1 MCSSHLSDKLLANL
15 LAVGLAATA
24 SCAGEPIRVE
34 RGIPFTEGL
43 QADLYLPGRAHG
55 APAVVLLHGGGFSS
69 GDRGQ
74 MERMARALAD
84 RGIVAATIDY
94 RLSEGSWFPAT
105 SFDDGGLRQAAA
117 RARDDA
123 LRAVAWLRSQ
133 SARLGLDG
141 RRIVVAG
148 YSAGGIAALE
158 AATHGDAVAGG
169 FAVAGAAA
177 DLDAIDAGDPPLV
190 LAHGATDQTV
200 PLALARATC
209 ERAEGVGV
217 PCELQVFPGVGHN
230 VVGIESTRLLESL
243 VAFTLKVPPR
253 GAPPA
258 R

>member
-1 MCSSHLSDKLLANL
+1 
-15 LAVGLAATA
+15 VGLAATA
-24 SCAGEPIRVE
+24 SCAGEPVRVE
-34 RGIPFTEGL
+34 RGISFAEGL
-43 QADLYLPGRAHG
+43 QADLYLPGRSDR

-84 RGIVAATIDY
+84 RGLVAATIDY
-94 RLSEGSWFPAT
+94 RLSDGAWFPAT
-105 SFDDGGLRQAAA
+105 SLDDEGLRQAAA

-141 RRIVVAG
+141 RLIVVAG

-158 AATHGDAVAGG
+158 AATHGGAVAGG
-169 FAVAGAAA
+169 FAVAGAAV
-177 DLDAIDAGDPPLV
+177 DLDAIDAGDPPLF
-190 LAHGATDQTV
+190 LAHGATDRTV

-209 ERAEGVGV
+209 QRAEQVGV

-230 VVGIESTRLLESL
+230 VVGTESERLLENL
-243 VAFTLKVPPR
+243 VAFTRRVPPR
-253 GAPPA
+253 EPPPA